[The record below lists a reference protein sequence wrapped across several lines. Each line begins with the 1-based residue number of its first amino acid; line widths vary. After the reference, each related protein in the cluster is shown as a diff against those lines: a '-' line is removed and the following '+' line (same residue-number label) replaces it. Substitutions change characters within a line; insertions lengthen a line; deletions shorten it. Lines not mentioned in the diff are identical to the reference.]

1 MRQGSNTG
9 RRPRGR
15 TNRKQH
21 GGGGGGGGGQSRTHT
36 FDSNGPDGR
45 VRGNARQVYEKYLS
59 LARDAYSAG
68 DRIAAEAYFQHAEH
82 YFRILSDTTDPTP
95 RRPQEER
102 QPPAYSHDDG
112 DYGDDDDQPVNGHGG
127 GDRQHEARSNGNS
140 APQAPR
146 DNGFREN
153 GPRENGPREQ
163 AARQP
168 RDNRPRDGQS
178 RDNQPRDNQPRD
190 SQARDS
196 QPHGGQPRDSQ
207 PAAAVE
213 SVGETAP
220 QVGQEAK
227 GGDGDGQQ
235 QRPRRGRPRKP
246 RSEDEATAAQPDT
259 TPETESGPA
268 AS

>member
-1 MRQGSNTG
+1 MRQGSNSG

-21 GGGGGGGGGQSRTHT
+21 GGGGGGQSRTHT

-68 DRIAAEAYFQHAEH
+68 DRVAAEAYFQHAEH

-102 QPPAYSHDDG
+102 QPQAYSQDDG
-112 DYGDDDDQPVNGHGG
+112 DYGNDDDDQSVNGHGG
-127 GDRQHEARSNGNS
+127 GERQHETRSNGNS

-146 DNGFREN
+146 ES
-153 GPRENGPREQ
+153 GPREQ

-168 RDNRPRDGQS
+168 RDNRPRDGQA
-178 RDNQPRDNQPRD
+178 RDDQPRNRQPRDDQSRDDQPRD
-190 SQARDS
+190 RQSPSAE
-196 QPHGGQPRDSQ
+196 P
-207 PAAAVE
+207 
-213 SVGETAP
+213 VGDAAP
-220 QVGQEAK
+220 Q
-227 GGDGDGQQ
+227 DGQQ
-235 QRPRRGRPRKP
+235 AKSGDADGQPQRPRRGRPRKP
-246 RSEDEATAAQPDT
+246 RTEDEGQSAQPDP